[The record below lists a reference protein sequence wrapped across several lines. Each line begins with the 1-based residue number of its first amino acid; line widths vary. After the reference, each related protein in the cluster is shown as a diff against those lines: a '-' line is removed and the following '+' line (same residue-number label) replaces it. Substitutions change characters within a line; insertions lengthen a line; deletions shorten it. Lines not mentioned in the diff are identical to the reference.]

1 MILPFDEMPKDSRI
15 WIYQSDK
22 KFKGSEIDQIQTKL
36 TQFLKNWTAH
46 GDNLKSSFEI
56 KYDRFLVIA
65 LNEKST
71 KASGC
76 SIDACVHFIQ
86 QIENEYQV
94 SLLDKMNVAFKQGEY
109 VSYKSI
115 VEFKSLIKNKS
126 VSKNTVVFKTCLCK
140 AISFEDCLAVRMV
153 RGRLLGRCV
162 SCSNSLTSSLFL

>member
-56 KYDRFLVIA
+56 KYDRFLIIA

-115 VEFKSLIKNKS
+115 VEFKKKKKNKS
-126 VSKNTVVFKTCLCK
+126 VSKNTVVFIYLVVD
-140 AISFEDCLAVRMV
+140 IEDYN
-153 RGRLLGRCV
+153 
-162 SCSNSLTSSLFL
+162 NSWEVPAFKSWHSRFF